1 MVRGVSAP
9 RGEPGSDSG
18 RCSQR
23 HGIAKW
29 ALARFFY
36 FGPGR
41 SRPAHGMGQVMAGT
55 SPVAEAVSRYA
66 EPLLLGMQLELVDV
80 QFRREG
86 AGWILRLIIDSTTGI
101 RVEDCVTV
109 SREIS
114 TYLDV
119 EDLIGHPYQL
129 EVSSPGLERPLKKPA
144 DYQRFVGKNAKLTL
158 RESLE
163 GRRVFTGVLIEADET
178 GVVLDPG
185 SGGIRFAYDR
195 ITKARLVY

>member
-1 MVRGVSAP
+1 
-9 RGEPGSDSG
+9 
-18 RCSQR
+18 
-23 HGIAKW
+23 
-29 ALARFFY
+29 
-36 FGPGR
+36 
-41 SRPAHGMGQVMAGT
+41 
-55 SPVAEAVSRYA
+55 VAEAVSRYA